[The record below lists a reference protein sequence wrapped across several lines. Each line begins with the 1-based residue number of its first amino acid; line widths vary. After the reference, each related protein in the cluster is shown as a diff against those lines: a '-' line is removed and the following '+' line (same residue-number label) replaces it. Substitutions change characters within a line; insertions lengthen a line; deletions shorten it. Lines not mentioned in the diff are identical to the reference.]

1 MYNYNTTQASHS
13 QFAPRE
19 VCTYLAMMT
28 CPWLISVSLNNI
40 PAPVSCFSWLN
51 TVPVDTFA
59 TTSHQKYLLKKVEGL
74 GSAKI
79 CSAPK
84 KKLALLMK

>member
-1 MYNYNTTQASHS
+1 M
-13 QFAPRE
+13 
-19 VCTYLAMMT
+19 
-28 CPWLISVSLNNI
+28 
-40 PAPVSCFSWLN
+40 
-51 TVPVDTFA
+51 DTFA